1 MEPVENGTS
10 NITQVLSDLFGEVLL
25 ASESSDDNRS
35 NMDVSQFLSILK
47 QNKHS
52 TKGSHDNLDF
62 GTLIKLVDG
71 WRNKL
76 NLTKP
81 LEPSACN
88 YCEGSFRDVIL
99 AYNSIHG
106 YVSLVVC
113 LFGSLANALNV
124 AVLTRRDLAAAPINR
139 LLKWLA
145 VADVLVMLEYVPFA
159 VYRYLN
165 TSCVRRDFLYDAR
178 LTLVILEIGI
188 VAKALFVVHEPILP
202 GQHEMPYKW
211 AAYLLFH
218 MHFAQIFHTA
228 SICLTLSL
236 AVWRYV
242 AIKYSDK
249 NHILCTERRCSVA
262 ILSSFVLPPI
272 LCVPTFLVFD
282 IHTALVIEPSGPMIL
297 YHVDADQEGMLYLI
311 NFWVHAVVIK
321 LLPCCILTVISLWLI
336 FEVYRA
342 NEHQKKIRVY
352 DICPTNKTGKRQNR
366 ANKRANRTT
375 KMLVA
380 VLVLFLVTELP
391 QGILGLL
398 SGLLG
403 RCFFKGC
410 YDLFGELMDAL
421 ALLNGAINF
430 ILYCSMSR
438 QFRMTFRQLVWRVHL
453 HKWPT
458 PLASHSDG
466 LNT

>member
-1 MEPVENGTS
+1 MSGEETS
-10 NITQVLSDLFGEVLL
+10 NITQTLTNLFEEMLL
-25 ASESSDDNRS
+25 ETEMSGANRS
-35 NMDVSQFLSILK
+35 NVDFSQFLSALK
-47 QNKHS
+47 VQSSKNS
-52 TKGSHDNLDF
+52 SHEQLDF
-62 GTLIKLVDG
+62 GTLVKLVDG
-71 WRNKL
+71 WKSRL
-76 NLTKP
+76 NLTRSTEAP
-81 LEPSACN
+81 CT
-88 YCEGSFRDVIL
+88 YCDGSFRDFIL
-99 AYNSIHG
+99 AYNGIHG
-106 YVSLVVC
+106 YISLLVC

-145 VADVLVMLEYVPFA
+145 VADIFVMLEYVPFA
-159 VYRYLN
+159 IYRYW
-165 TSCVRRDFLYDAR
+165 
-178 LTLVILEIGI
+178 
-188 VAKALFVVHEPILP
+188 ILP
-202 GQHEMPYKW
+202 GQNEMPYKW

-249 NHILCTERRCSVA
+249 NHILCTERRCSTA
-262 ILSSFVLPPI
+262 ILSSFILPPI
-272 LCVPTFLVFD
+272 LCIPTYMVFD
-282 IHTALVIEPSGPMIL
+282 IHTAVVLEPSGPMIL
-297 YHVDADQEGMLYLI
+297 YHVDSDEEGQLYQI

-336 FEVYRA
+336 REVYSA
-342 NEHQKKIRVY
+342 NQHQKKIRVY
-352 DICPTNKTGKRQNR
+352 NKCPTSNKTVKRQCKADR
-366 ANKRANRTT
+366 RMNRTT

-380 VLVLFLVTELP
+380 VLLLFLVTELP

-403 RCFFKGC
+403 RCFFKRC

-430 ILYCSMSR
+430 VLYCSMSR
-438 QFRMTFRQLVWRVHL
+438 QFRMTFGQMMWRAHL
-453 HKWPT
+453 HRWPPPT
-458 PLASHSDG
+458 ASHSDG
-466 LNT
+466 LNTAKTSIP

>member
-1 MEPVENGTS
+1 MEPVENSTS

-25 ASESSDDNRS
+25 ASESSDHNRS
-35 NMDVSQFLSILK
+35 NVDVSQFLSILK

-81 LEPSACN
+81 LEPPACN

-145 VADVLVMLEYVPFA
+145 VADVFVMLEYVPFA
-159 VYRYLN
+159 VYRYL
-165 TSCVRRDFLYDAR
+165 
-178 LTLVILEIGI
+178 
-188 VAKALFVVHEPILP
+188 ILP

-262 ILSSFVLPPI
+262 ILTSFVLPPI

-282 IHTALVIEPSGPMIL
+282 IHTAVVIEPSGPMIL

-352 DICPTNKTGKRQNR
+352 DTCPTNKTGKRQNR

-438 QFRMTFRQLVWRVHL
+438 QFRMTFRQLMWRVHL
-453 HKWPT
+453 HNWPT
-458 PLASHSDG
+458 PVASHSDG